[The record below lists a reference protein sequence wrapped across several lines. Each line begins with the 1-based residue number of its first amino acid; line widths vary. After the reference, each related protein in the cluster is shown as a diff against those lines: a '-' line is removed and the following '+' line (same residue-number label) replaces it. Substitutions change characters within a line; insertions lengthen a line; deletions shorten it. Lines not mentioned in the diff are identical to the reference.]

1 MRMRRSVR
9 VALVK
14 KRTRRK
20 MTGRRPVRVVRPLK
34 VMKRGKMKT
43 RSIRG
48 LQKMERRRSLTS
60 RMSHGWR
67 VINLKRTARV

>member
-1 MRMRRSVR
+1 MRMRRSAR

-14 KRTRRK
+14 RRMRRK
-20 MTGRRPVRVVRPLK
+20 MTGRRPVRVVRPLM

-48 LQKMERRRSLTS
+48 LQKMER
-60 RMSHGWR
+60 
-67 VINLKRTARV
+67 